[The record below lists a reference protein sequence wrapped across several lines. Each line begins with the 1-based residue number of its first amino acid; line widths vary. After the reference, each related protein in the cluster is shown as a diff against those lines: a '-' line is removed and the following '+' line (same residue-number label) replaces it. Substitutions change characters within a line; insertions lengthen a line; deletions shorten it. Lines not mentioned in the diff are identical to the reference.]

1 MNLPPWNLRENA
13 MKKTTAVRKSPKVS
27 VSELNVRKAA
37 ARLLS
42 VKLVST
48 EISYVQRVL
57 GNSATQEDL
66 DARVIA
72 VRQMPWAEIV
82 VPD

>member
-1 MNLPPWNLRENA
+1 
-13 MKKTTAVRKSPKVS
+13 MKKTIAVRKSPKVS